1 MITYFVYDKYMEK
14 KGMDFID
21 GCVFVSTYISAIML
35 DMILFPIE
43 LVIALFMRIFK
54 ITRKGE

>member
-1 MITYFVYDKYMEK
+1 MITYFVYDKYMGK
-14 KGMDFID
+14 KEIDFID
-21 GCVFVSTYISAIML
+21 GCVFVSAYISAIML

-54 ITRKGE
+54 STSKGE

>member
-14 KGMDFID
+14 KGIDFID
-21 GCVFVSTYISAIML
+21 GCVFVSAYISAIML

-54 ITRKGE
+54 ITSKGE